1 MDRRWATHDNCRE
14 SGLTPREML
23 DVVVIGGGPAG
34 STTARLLAEQ
44 RHRVLLLEEH
54 PDIGAPVH
62 CTGLM
67 GVEAFREFDL
77 PTDVI
82 LGEAVSARFWGAAGR
97 SVAASSER
105 LRPVII
111 DRAVFDRR
119 LAARAEAAGVEVR
132 RGCRVETVAVA
143 PDSVT
148 IGMGGD
154 RPTSLQARSCVLA
167 CGANYRFHRALGL
180 GLPGVFL
187 QSAQVEIPF
196 PVRPEIEVRFG
207 REVAPSGF
215 AWLVPVSRD
224 RVPHARIGLMSAT
237 KVRQRFATLLARV
250 CASANLDPTS
260 FPAPRLKMLPLG
272 PVARTYADRVVAVGD
287 AAGLVKPTTGG
298 GIHYSLLSGSLAAQ
312 TLDEALRRDCLSAS
326 SLARYERRWRRRLG
340 QEIRVGLA
348 FRRIAARLSDDTIDE
363 IIELARVDGVIPLL
377 QETATFNWH
386 RKAAIALLGHPAF
399 RKIVFRSLARR
410 DGVI

>member
-1 MDRRWATHDNCRE
+1 MH
-14 SGLTPREML
+14 
-23 DVVVIGGGPAG
+23 DVVVVGGGPAG
-34 STTARLLAEQ
+34 SMTARLLAER
-44 RHRVLLLEEH
+44 RHSVLLLEEH
-54 PDIGAPVH
+54 HDIGAPVH

-97 SVAASSER
+97 SVAASSAR

-111 DRAVFDRR
+111 DRSLFDRR
-119 LAARAEAAGVEVR
+119 LAARAETAGVEVR

-143 PDSVT
+143 PDSVA
-148 IGMGGD
+148 IGVGGD
-154 RPTSLQARSCVLA
+154 APAAISARSCVLA

-180 GLPGVFL
+180 GLPDVFL

-196 PVRPEIEVRFG
+196 PARPEIEVRFG

-224 RVPHARIGLMSAT
+224 SIPHARIGLMTAT
-237 KVRQRFATLLARV
+237 KVRHRFATLLARIG
-250 CASANLDPTS
+250 AGANLDPADL
-260 FPAPRLKMLPLG
+260 PAPRLKMLPLG

-298 GIHYSLLSGSLAAQ
+298 GIHYSLLSGSLAAE

-399 RKIVFRSLARR
+399 RRIVFKSLARR